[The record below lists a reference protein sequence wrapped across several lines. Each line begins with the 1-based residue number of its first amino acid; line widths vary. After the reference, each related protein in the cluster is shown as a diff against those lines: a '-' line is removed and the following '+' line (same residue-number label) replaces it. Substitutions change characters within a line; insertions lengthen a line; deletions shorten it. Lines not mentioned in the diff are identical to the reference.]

1 MKGYF
6 TFFTC
11 LFFSVKLL
19 ATAQVPDYLIT
30 EKDTVKLHSN
40 PLEIY
45 FKVHPLPDNLIT
57 SISSGNWR
65 GYIAYFK
72 FKDNKLVVENI
83 YKEFY
88 PEKKADLHAYSLVSI
103 YKDVFGEIQNFP
115 CDFYNGLL
123 ICPYGKQLQYVHMG
137 YSSVYEYYRLF
148 EIRSGIQIKSK
159 DLFGDEFYKFKK
171 DYFSYFKTTEEYK
184 QKAEEFRKIT
194 SDMEL
199 NFVDAF
205 SEKKNKKNKKNK
217 KENKYLKQ
225 KEAEFRAEKEL
236 DSFMFL
242 FLDEYVKTIDI
253 PNKQ

>member
-1 MKGYF
+1 
-6 TFFTC
+6 
-11 LFFSVKLL
+11 
-19 ATAQVPDYLIT
+19 
-30 EKDTVKLHSN
+30 
-40 PLEIY
+40 
-45 FKVHPLPDNLIT
+45 
-57 SISSGNWR
+57 
-65 GYIAYFK
+65 
-72 FKDNKLVVENI
+72 
-83 YKEFY
+83 
-88 PEKKADLHAYSLVSI
+88 
-103 YKDVFGEIQNFP
+103 
-115 CDFYNGLL
+115 
-123 ICPYGKQLQYVHMG
+123 MG